1 MRILKLVAITLG
13 GLVAVLVIVLLA
25 VRAFVNPN
33 DYKDRIARVIKN
45 STGRELALPGD
56 IRLSVFPWI
65 ALELGPASLGNP
77 PGFGEEPFAAVK
89 HAALRV
95 RLLPLLRKQL
105 EIGRVEIDGLD
116 LRLRKNASG
125 RGNWQSPAESSPTP
139 QSSGSAGAA
148 ALRDLAG
155 IMITD
160 SRVSYQDLVAEH
172 INLSVGRVAAGVGVP
187 IKVKLDLIPSAG
199 AQPIGIGG
207 QFGLTLEPAQSRY
220 RLAPMD
226 LEGTFTPAAGAR
238 PVSWKFS
245 APQAELDLGA
255 QTLSVASVAAQ
266 LGAAHLSGTLRGSR
280 IVDAPTMAGSF
291 KLDPLALRELMTQL
305 GIAPPKTRDPKA
317 FNKLAAGGEFAYEN
331 KRVGVSKLDVQLDDS
346 QLRGSAAITSLET
359 KAMDFDLTLN
369 QIDIDRYR
377 PPPENA
383 PKPSAPAVAK
393 GEAPTNVLKSLEM
406 NGRFT
411 LGAATFAGLHVTDGH
426 MELKAKGGVT
436 HIAPLTAKLYGG
448 QYSGDV
454 TLDDRGAVL
463 ASSFEQSLT
472 GVDVAQLL
480 KDLTKSRRLSGHGT
494 ITSSLTARGSGGDA
508 VLKSLNGRVD
518 AKLDNGAVE
527 GIDLWFEI
535 NRATALIQKQTLTS
549 GSSSGRTKFDTF
561 KASADIV
568 NGIATTKDLNIA
580 SQNLRLTGQGTT
592 NLVTEAIDYQVKASL
607 LQTAPTATASGRLL
621 ADIPVTLTGTM
632 TDPKVR
638 PDLEGLA
645 KAQVQQQF
653 DKHKQEALQKLQD
666 QLKGLLK

>member
-1 MRILKLVAITLG
+1 MRILKLVAIALG
-13 GLVAVLVIVLLA
+13 GLVVLLVIVLLA
-25 VRAFVNPN
+25 VHAFVNPN
-33 DYKDRIARVIKN
+33 DYKDRIARVVKN
-45 STGRELALPGD
+45 STGRELLLPGE
-56 IRLSVFPWI
+56 ITLSVFPWL

-125 RGNWQSPAESSPTP
+125 RGNWQSSAESDSTP
-139 QSSGSAGAA
+139 QSSGGTGAA

-155 IMITD
+155 IVITN
-160 SRVSYQDLVAEH
+160 SRVSYQDTVAEH
-172 INLSVGRVAAGVGVP
+172 IDLKVGRVASGVEVP
-187 IKVKLDLIPSAG
+187 IKVKLDLTPGAG
-199 AQPIGIGG
+199 ARPIEIAG
-207 QFGLTLEPAQSRY
+207 QFGLTLEPAESRY

-226 LEGTFTPAAGAR
+226 LEGTLAPGPGAR

-245 APQAELDLGA
+245 APRVELDLGA
-255 QTLSVASVAAQ
+255 ETLSVASVAAQ
-266 LGAAHLSGTLRGSR
+266 LGAAHLSGTLKGSR
-280 IVDAPTMAGSF
+280 LIEAPSVAGSF
-291 KLDPLALRELMTQL
+291 KLDPLDLRELMPQV

-317 FNKLAAGGEFAYEN
+317 LSKLAASGEFAYEK
-331 KRVGVSKLDVQLDDS
+331 KRVGVSKLAVQLDDS
-346 QLRGSAAITSLET
+346 QLRGNAAITNLET
-359 KAMDFDLTLN
+359 KAIDFDLALN

-377 PPPENA
+377 PPPENV
-383 PKPSAPAVAK
+383 PKAATPAVAK
-393 GEAPTNVLKSLEM
+393 GEPPSSALKTLEM
-406 NGRFT
+406 NGRFA

-426 MELKAKGGVT
+426 MELKAKDGVT
-436 HIAPLTAKLYGG
+436 RIAPLTAKLYGG
-448 QYSGDV
+448 QYSGEA
-454 TLDDRGAVL
+454 TLDDRGPVL

-480 KDLTKSRRLSGHGT
+480 KDLTKSQRLSGHGT
-494 ITSSLTARGSGGDA
+494 ITSNLTARGSGGDA
-508 VLKSLNGRVD
+508 VLKSLNGRVA

-535 NRATALIQKQTLTS
+535 NRATALIQKQTLAS
-549 GSSSGRTKFDTF
+549 GASSGRTKFDTF

-568 NGIATTKDLNIA
+568 NGVAATKDLNIA

-592 NLVTEAIDYQVKASL
+592 NLVTEAVDYQVKASL
-607 LQTAPTATASGRLL
+607 LKSAAPAAAGGSLL
-621 ADIPVTLTGTM
+621 ADIPVTITGTM
-632 TDPKVR
+632 TNPKVR

-645 KAQVQQQF
+645 KAQVQQQL